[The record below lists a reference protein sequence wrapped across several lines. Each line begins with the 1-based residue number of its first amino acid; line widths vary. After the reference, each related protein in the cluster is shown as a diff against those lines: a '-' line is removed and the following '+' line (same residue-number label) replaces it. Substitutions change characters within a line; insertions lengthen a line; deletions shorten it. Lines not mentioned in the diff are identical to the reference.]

1 MVHVLTSAGNAVINE
16 IVVVTKTGYQTSEG
30 LPFYNLERAQ
40 PNSIKIIVL
49 TFLQSKKLNEA
60 FQGAYLV

>member
-1 MVHVLTSAGNAVINE
+1 MVHVLTSAGNAVFNE
-16 IVVVTKTGYQTSEG
+16 NVVVTKTSYQTSEG

-49 TFLQSKKLNEA
+49 TFLQNKKLNEA
-60 FQGAYLV
+60 FQSAYLV